1 MLPTPATP
9 LASRTAPGPSIAS
22 VRALP
27 LTQLTDNPAGQFGG
41 IANETSG
48 PAHAC
53 GRSLKIPCA
62 VIGVPRE
69 TRRAWSRGDRDGRVA
84 AEPVAAAGERPV
96 G

>member
-9 LASRTAPGPSIAS
+9 TAARTETVGSIAS

-27 LTQLTDNPAGQFGG
+27 RTQLTDNAAGQFGG
-41 IANETSG
+41 SANETSG
-48 PAHAC
+48 PPHAC
-53 GRSLKIPCA
+53 GRSLQIPCA